1 MAENPC
7 GSAEAGRGF
16 DTTEGASRRESGML
30 RVTRNDAESGATL
43 MLEGKLSGPWVDEL
57 QKYWAA
63 SRQAPIRVSLKEV
76 TYVDGRGR
84 DLLIRMERE
93 GASLVEASDF
103 IRHLLSEN
111 VADEGHSPTTSRKS

>member
-1 MAENPC
+1 
-7 GSAEAGRGF
+7 
-16 DTTEGASRRESGML
+16 ML
-30 RVTRNDAESGATL
+30 RVTRNDAENGATL

-63 SRQAPIRVSLKEV
+63 YAMRPEPIRVSLKEV

-103 IRHLLSEN
+103 IRHVLSEN